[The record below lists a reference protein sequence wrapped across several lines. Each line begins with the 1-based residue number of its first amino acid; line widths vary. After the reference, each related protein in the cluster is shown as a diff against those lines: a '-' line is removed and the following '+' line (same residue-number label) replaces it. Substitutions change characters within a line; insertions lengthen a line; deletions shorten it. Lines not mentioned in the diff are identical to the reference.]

1 MSVHLTFL
9 SFGSHNSNLCV
20 TRIRDIGVM
29 NDDGY
34 VSIVGRIKDMIIRGG
49 ENIYPR
55 EIEDFM
61 LTHEVISDVNVCG
74 VPDERL
80 GEEICAF
87 VILRPGVDLQE
98 DQIKE
103 QLISHCKGKIAHFK
117 IPKYFFF
124 VTDFP
129 RTVTMKVQKHKLKE
143 IACNFLGINR

>member
-1 MSVHLTFL
+1 M
-9 SFGSHNSNLCV
+9 
-20 TRIRDIGVM
+20 IRDIGVM

-55 EIEDFM
+55 EIEDFL
-61 LTHEVISDVNVCG
+61 LTYDLISDVNVCG
-74 VPDERL
+74 VPDPRL

-87 VILRPGVDLQE
+87 VILRSGVDLPE
-98 DQIKE
+98 DQIKQ
-103 QLISHCKGKIAHFK
+103 QLISYCKGKIAHFK
-117 IPKYFFF
+117 IPKHVIF

-143 IACNFLGINR
+143 IACDFLGIKQ